1 MYIALSDNLS
11 VPKINLP
18 HSPTRHT
25 MPELPE
31 VETTR
36 RGIAPHLETHRIR
49 AITVLVPKLR
59 QPLNAADLNRISGHA
74 ITRVERRGKHLIL
87 HSDRLDLALHIH
99 LGMSG
104 ALRIVPADSPQKK
117 HDHVLITLDNGHELR
132 LHDPRR
138 FGHVAL
144 IDPTRPPASLA
155 NLGDE
160 PLDDTFNGARLYAQ
174 TRGKTSAIKTHI
186 MNQRYLTGVGNIYAT
201 EALFASAIH
210 PARAAATLTRADCD
224 RLADAIKAVL
234 QAAIAQGGTTLR
246 DFTQPDGTH
255 GYFAQTLNAYGRSG
269 EPCPRCGRLLHN
281 MTLGGRS
288 TVYCPHCQH

>member
-1 MYIALSDNLS
+1 
-11 VPKINLP
+11 
-18 HSPTRHT
+18 

-36 RGIAPHLETHRIR
+36 RGIAPHLENRRIHSIS
-49 AITVLVPKLR
+49 AHIAKLR
-59 QPLNAADLNRISGHA
+59 QPLDTAELNRISGHTL
-74 ITRVERRGKHLIL
+74 TRIERRGKHLIL
-87 HSDRLDLALHIH
+87 HSDQPELALHIH

-104 ALRIVPADSPQKK
+104 ALRITPASSPRKK
-117 HDHVLITLDNGHELR
+117 HDHVAITLDNGDELR

-160 PLDDTFNGARLYAQ
+160 PLDDSFNGARLYAQ
-174 TRGKTSAIKTHI
+174 TRGKKSAIKTHI
-186 MNQRYLTGVGNIYAT
+186 MNQRYLT
-201 EALFASAIH
+201 
-210 PARAAATLTRADCD
+210 LTRTDCD
-224 RLADAIKAVL
+224 RLVDAIKTVL
-234 QAAIAQGGTTLR
+234 QAAITQGGTTLR

-269 EPCPRCGRLLHN
+269 EPCPRCQRPLQN
-281 MTLGGRS
+281 MTIGGRS
-288 TVYCPHCQH
+288 TVYCAHCQH

>member
-1 MYIALSDNLS
+1 
-11 VPKINLP
+11 
-18 HSPTRHT
+18 

-36 RGIAPHLETHRIR
+36 RGIAPHLENRRIHSIS
-49 AITVLVPKLR
+49 AHVAKLR
-59 QPLNAADLNRISGHA
+59 QPLDTAELNRISGHTL
-74 ITRVERRGKHLIL
+74 TRIERRGKHLIL
-87 HSDRLDLALHIH
+87 HSDQPELALHIH

-104 ALRIVPADSPQKK
+104 ALRITPASSPRKK
-117 HDHVLITLDNGHELR
+117 HDHVAITLDNGDELR

-155 NLGDE
+155 
-160 PLDDTFNGARLYAQ
+160 
-174 TRGKTSAIKTHI
+174 KTHI

-210 PARAAATLTRADCD
+210 PARAATTLTRADCG
-224 RLADAIKAVL
+224 RLAEAIKTVL

-269 EPCPRCGRLLHN
+269 EPCPRCQRPLQN
-281 MTLGGRS
+281 MTIGGRS
-288 TVYCPHCQH
+288 TVYCAHCQH

>member
-1 MYIALSDNLS
+1 
-11 VPKINLP
+11 
-18 HSPTRHT
+18 

-36 RGIAPHLETHRIR
+36 RGIAPHLKNRRIR
-49 AITVLVPKLR
+49 AITARVAKLR
-59 QPLNAADLNRISGHA
+59 QPLDSADLNRMSGHA

-87 HSDRLDLALHIH
+87 HGDRPDLALHIH

-104 ALRIVPADSPQKK
+104 ALRIVPAASPPKK
-117 HDHVLITLDNGHELR
+117 HDHVLIALDNGDELR

-160 PLDDTFNGARLYAQ
+160 PLDDNFNGARLYAQ
-174 TRGKTSAIKTHI
+174 TRGKKSAIKTHI

-210 PARAAATLTRADCD
+210 PARAATTLTRADCD
-224 RLADAIKAVL
+224 RLSEAIKTVL
-234 QAAIAQGGTTLR
+234 QAAIA
-246 DFTQPDGTH
+246 QPDGTH

-269 EPCPRCGRLLHN
+269 EPCRRCQRPLQN
-281 MTLGGRS
+281 MTIGGRS
-288 TVYCPHCQH
+288 TVYCAHCQH